1 MRKKK
6 VQLVLDIKLRH
17 DATFEDFLV
26 GNNQPIVHALRQA
39 AGNNQHINN
48 ETNYYCWAE
57 QGCGLSHLL
66 QATCHAASQ
75 AKRQAMYIPLA
86 ELKIFGSDI
95 LDGVESLDLVCIDD
109 LHLIAGDA
117 QWEEAVFHAFN
128 RLRDAGKI
136 LVLGSH
142 LPPNKMDIHLK
153 DLQSRLHS
161 GVCFQIKE
169 LDDQD
174 KVLLLQLDAKRRGFE
189 LSPDIA
195 KYLINHYPRDMS
207 TQLDILQK
215 LDLASLV
222 KKHKVTLP
230 FVKSTLIDDKQ
241 N

>member
-1 MRKKK
+1 M
-6 VQLVLDIKLRH
+6 QLVLDIKLRH
-17 DATFEDFLV
+17 DATFENFLV
-26 GNNQPIVHALRQA
+26 GHNQSIVHALQQA
-39 AGNNQHINN
+39 ASKNQNINN

-66 QATCHAASQ
+66 QAACHAASQ
-75 AKRQAMYIPLA
+75 EKRQAMYIPLA
-86 ELKIFGSDI
+86 ELKVFGPDI

-109 LHLIAGDA
+109 LQLIAGDA

-128 RLRDAGKI
+128 RLRDAGKT

-142 LPPNKMDIHLK
+142 LPPNKMGLHLK

-161 GVCFQIKE
+161 GMSLQINE

-174 KVLLLQLDAKRRGFE
+174 KVLLLQQDAKRRGFE

-230 FVKSTLIDDKQ
+230 FVKSTLTGI
-241 N
+241 